1 MNFSDTRSI
10 ARSAKKASVAT
21 KTTAPARR
29 PVAAAEDEPQWNLSP
44 GFRNRLVGRLDASGV
59 PQNARTAYVAALTER
74 APQTVSRWLAAQG
87 AGLPDLES
95 CARLCQGLRC
105 SADWMLG
112 MDRLGVQ
119 RRNRGAVVATEE
131 TDANSVSAM
140 DILDAMVLAFHDC
153 EPMRMIGDEM
163 SPKVRDGDV
172 LFVDRSV
179 TSLSGNGVYALEQ
192 DGRVMIREV
201 ENRIGTGLV
210 FRCENPVYKE
220 SVVKNAA
227 AARRLGLRVLGR
239 VNGAIRAVRFH
250 GL

>member
-1 MNFSDTRSI
+1 MNSSDTRSI

-105 SADWMLG
+105 SADWILG
-112 MDRLGVQ
+112 MTRLGIQ
-119 RRNRGAVVATEE
+119 RRNRQPFAGARCAHLVRRGRHGGPFERRR
-131 TDANSVSAM
+131 
-140 DILDAMVLAFHDC
+140 LA
-153 EPMRMIGDEM
+153 
-163 SPKVRDGDV
+163 
-172 LFVDRSV
+172 RSGAKFR
-179 TSLSGNGVYALEQ
+179 LERAALEKAQ
-192 DGRVMIREV
+192 G
-201 ENRIGTGLV
+201 
-210 FRCENPVYKE
+210 
-220 SVVKNAA
+220 S
-227 AARRLGLRVLGR
+227 RR
-239 VNGAIRAVRFH
+239 
-250 GL
+250 